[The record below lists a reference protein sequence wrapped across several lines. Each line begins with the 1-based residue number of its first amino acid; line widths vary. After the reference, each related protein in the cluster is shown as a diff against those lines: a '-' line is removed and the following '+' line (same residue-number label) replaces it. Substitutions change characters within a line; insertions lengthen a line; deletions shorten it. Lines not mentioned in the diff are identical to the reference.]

1 MKQKDDL
8 KGTMVLV
15 HPGPPD
21 DPAGKQNEFGA
32 VLAADFNTGEML
44 VCFTDGNWGLYPA
57 AALLVLKESEE
68 LFRLLETN
76 GVPITETDR
85 KLIHAMALV
94 LLHDFEEAPRICL
107 KICRQNPAIRELA
120 MESLPDALD
129 KDQQQD
135 ISR

>member
-1 MKQKDDL
+1 MKQTDDPR
-8 KGTMVLV
+8 GMMVLV
-15 HPGPPD
+15 HPELAE

-32 VLAADFNTGEML
+32 ILAADFNTDEML
-44 VCFTDGNWGLYPA
+44 VCFTDGNWGLYPTD
-57 AALLVLKESEE
+57 ALLVLKESEE

-76 GVPITETDR
+76 EVPVTEADR

-129 KDQQQD
+129 RDQQQD